1 MSPAGDLAGRKETE
15 ATLGGDSA
23 KQKTKTTRCET
34 EVVIFSTWRVA
45 VSHQGRVREIRK
57 LPAYDVKSAR
67 EKRSASPHFCIN
79 NGLIIYPQM
88 FSPLKLLLDALVM
101 YVCFIF
107 YA

>member
-45 VSHQGRVREIRK
+45 VSHQGRLRVRGIRK
-57 LPAYDVKSAR
+57 LPAYSWN
-67 EKRSASPHFCIN
+67 H
-79 NGLIIYPQM
+79 
-88 FSPLKLLLDALVM
+88 
-101 YVCFIF
+101 
-107 YA
+107 